1 MISEYADRASLGGF
15 YDVPGTETGLAGLFS
30 FFKPLQSIISHN
42 KGTIGTLAP
51 IVGGA
56 VGSIVPGIG
65 TLIGGTLG
73 SVVGNLLPAVAGIG
87 SAPTSGAAPT
97 STIDPE
103 TGSPV
108 GVTLVYAPAGTADLM
123 SNFPAGAQKAPLND
137 GRTLYAIPPGYVAPP
152 SIGGLVTQP
161 RKTAAGSTIIMLA
174 PPTAAP
180 GQPMAAAVPGAI
192 NTGSI
197 MLLGGIA
204 VALLLARRS

>member
-15 YDVPGTETGLAGLFS
+15 YDLPGTEDGLAGLFS

-51 IVGGA
+51 IVGGV

-65 TLIGGTLG
+65 TMIGGAVG
-73 SVVGNLLPAVAGIG
+73 GIVGNMLPMVAGVGG
-87 SAPTSGAAPT
+87 SPGAAPAAPGA
-97 STIDPE
+97 TIDPE

-108 GVTLVYAPAGTADLM
+108 GVTLIYAPAGTADLM
-123 SNFPAGAQKAPLND
+123 SSFPQGAQKAQLND

-180 GQPMAAAVPGAI
+180 GQTAAVPGAI

-204 VALLLARRS
+204 IALLLARRS